1 MTTLILCT
9 SLSNLLI
16 HEILIEHNN
25 QSGDV
30 IILSTNTSANK
41 SLKEIGLPSQFI
53 STSIEQSW
61 TDRDSEFREL
71 CLPGVF
77 GDTKFAGTQLEIY
90 KVLGIDRLNFWYNGI
105 NGEQMC
111 HYIESLKWN
120 KLIVSLDL
128 YHHLPLYSM
137 YLAKERGAY
146 CKAVKTHAVL
156 SREFYDIA
164 KLLSCNEIVVE
175 TDSEL
180 KFLKEKGYWG
190 KVTKRNLK
198 LKEEIVTTQE
208 SPAKEGLRKG
218 LGLSNTE
225 FVIGVVFDKKYEW
238 QCRKFLNNILS
249 QPTKPTLMMF
259 SFDDRSIG
267 LFPNVLKPYKLK
279 LYGNDLIK
287 VCDQIVAFG
296 YEDYLNSLSDV
307 SIIDYSGI
315 NKALEIVPD
324 SIKVYK
330 E

>member
-16 HEILIEHNN
+16 REILVEHNN

-198 LKEEIVTTQE
+198 LKELLSQKSLNLNVELIQKDRTNP
-208 SPAKEGLRKG
+208 SKG
-218 LGLSNTE
+218 L
-225 FVIGVVFDKKYEW
+225 
-238 QCRKFLNNILS
+238 FLI
-249 QPTKPTLMMF
+249 TC
-259 SFDDRSIG
+259 I
-267 LFPNVLKPYKLK
+267 
-279 LYGNDLIK
+279 
-287 VCDQIVAFG
+287 
-296 YEDYLNSLSDV
+296 
-307 SIIDYSGI
+307 SGI
-315 NKALEIVPD
+315 NTMVKLVKITWRNTKAKRRR
-324 SIKVYK
+324 KVI
-330 E
+330 